1 MLMPTKKAAVETFNA
16 VNSVLQ
22 DDDVGVGLELA
33 KVFPTE
39 TAWQAG
45 MRTCL
50 WWTSI
55 QLTELHTQDMK
66 M

>member
-1 MLMPTKKAAVETFNA
+1 MLMPTKKAAIETFNA

-39 TAWQAG
+39 T
-45 MRTCL
+45 
-50 WWTSI
+50 
-55 QLTELHTQDMK
+55 
-66 M
+66 